1 MRTYVLISDIYE
13 KQGDLSGKRQILL
26 EAQNNLPVENQLLIL
41 ERLVQTDIDLAENG
55 QTDLRN
61 EAIET
66 SYKIID
72 QGWETYTTYNN
83 LAILYQKQGDL
94 ENAKNILNT
103 MITNYGDDYNIEK
116 RFAFLEIDQ
125 QEMKANEERD
135 YSAFLEYYEKA
146 EKMYYDQLKNND
158 SDEEMQLL
166 ENVYQQVEN
175 GGWIN

>member
-1 MRTYVLISDIYE
+1 
-13 KQGDLSGKRQILL
+13 
-26 EAQNNLPVENQLLIL
+26 
-41 ERLVQTDIDLAENG
+41 
-55 QTDLRN
+55 
-61 EAIET
+61 
-66 SYKIID
+66 
-72 QGWETYTTYNN
+72 
-83 LAILYQKQGDL
+83 
-94 ENAKNILNT
+94 

-175 GGWIN
+175 GVWIN